1 MTGTGEEVANG
12 WWFWIEDEDVG
23 VVREGVSESECVC
36 QTVCATEGARV
47 AATEGARRKA
57 VKSRSCKQRERNAQA
72 DDGQYAGTPEGL
84 KWSEMGE

>member
-23 VVREGVSESECVC
+23 VVREGVSESGCVC

-47 AATEGARRKA
+47 AATEGARRLKA
-57 VKSRSCKQRERNAQA
+57 GLVSSESEMLQA
-72 DDGQYAGTPEGL
+72 DDGQ
-84 KWSEMGE
+84 